1 MELLYLDLM
10 MVLPGEAAFAFVP
23 YGSGQ
28 LTLIGHIYLKGQVYE
43 LQSNNV
49 CVLNSG
55 GLRPEGE
62 VCSKMGLHD
71 IKPMMLCNMKG

>member
-28 LTLIGHIYLKGQVYE
+28 LALIGNIYLKGQVYE
-43 LQSNNV
+43 LRSNNV
-49 CVLNSG
+49 CFKLWWTSSRG
-55 GLRPEGE
+55 GG
-62 VCSKMGLHD
+62 M
-71 IKPMMLCNMKG
+71 